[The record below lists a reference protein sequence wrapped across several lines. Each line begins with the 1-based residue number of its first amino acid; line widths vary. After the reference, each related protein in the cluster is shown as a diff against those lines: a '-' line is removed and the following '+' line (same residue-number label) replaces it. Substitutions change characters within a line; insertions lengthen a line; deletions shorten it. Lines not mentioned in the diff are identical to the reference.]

1 MLNPMSTRRTTA
13 QISAQLLSRL
23 KEVAK
28 EKNLPLYALLDEV
41 VNEYL
46 KSNSKNPKNKQS
58 LNSPEK
64 QVLFR
69 QLFAT
74 KPLTG
79 KNKWFTTGIGAV
91 GWAIYTLLAD

>member
-1 MLNPMSTRRTTA
+1 MLKPMPTRRTTA
-13 QISAQLLSRL
+13 QISAHLLSRL

-46 KSNSKNPKNKQS
+46 KSNSKNPKNMQS
-58 LNSPEK
+58 LNSPKRQE
-64 QVLFR
+64 LFR
-69 QLFAT
+69 QLSAI

-79 KNKWFTTGIGAV
+79 KNKWFTSGVGAV
-91 GWAIYTLLAD
+91 GWVIYTLLAD

>member
-1 MLNPMSTRRTTA
+1 MSTRRTTA

-28 EKNLPLYALLDEV
+28 EKNLPLYVLLDEV

-46 KSNSKNPKNKQS
+46 KSNSKNLKNKQS

-64 QVLFR
+64 QMLFR